1 MLRLIT
7 ALIVSTLLTQAAF
20 ADRIK
25 DMVSVAG
32 VRNNQLVGYGLVVG
46 LNGTGDG
53 SDISFTGQ
61 SLKSILSSLGV
72 TTNPFDSFDVET
84 SAGRPLEVDNVAA
97 VMVTAELPPFIKP
110 GQRIDVNVST
120 VGASTSLRGGSL
132 IMTRMRGID
141 GETYA
146 VAQGALTVTGISAEA
161 AGTSVQTGVP
171 TAGRIPDGA
180 IVERMVETPFDKTEH
195 IVLNIHERDFSTT
208 NAITEKINETF
219 GAGTAMA
226 LDGVSVAVR
235 APIDTSQRVN
245 FLSMIENLDVEPGA
259 PAARVVV
266 NSRTGTVV
274 INRAVR
280 VDAAAVTHGTISVR
294 VTATNEASQPNPFAG
309 GETEQ
314 VQNAEISVQDEAKQM
329 VLFQPGIDL
338 RDLVD
343 AVNQVGASPSS
354 LIAILEALKRSGS
367 LKAELVVI

>member
-1 MLRLIT
+1 
-7 ALIVSTLLTQAAF
+7 
-20 ADRIK
+20 
-25 DMVSVAG
+25 
-32 VRNNQLVGYGLVVG
+32 
-46 LNGTGDG
+46 
-53 SDISFTGQ
+53 
-61 SLKSILSSLGV
+61 
-72 TTNPFDSFDVET
+72 
-84 SAGRPLEVDNVAA
+84 
-97 VMVTAELPPFIKP
+97 
-110 GQRIDVNVST
+110 
-120 VGASTSLRGGSL
+120 
-132 IMTRMRGID
+132 MTRLRGID

-146 VAQGALTVTGISAEA
+146 IAQGALTVTGITAEA
-161 AGTSVQTGVP
+161 AGSSVQTGVP

-208 NAITEKINETF
+208 NAITEKINDTF

-280 VDAAAVTHGTISVR
+280 VEAAAVTHGTISVR
-294 VTATNEASQPNPFAG
+294 VTATNEASQPNPFGG

-314 VQNAEISVQDEAKQM
+314 VQNAEISVQDDAKQM

>member
-1 MLRLIT
+1 MRILIAFIIS
-7 ALIVSTLLTQAAF
+7 ALIAPLSF

-25 DMVSVAG
+25 DMVSVGG

-97 VMVTAELPPFIKP
+97 VMVTAELPPFAKP

-120 VGASTSLRGGSL
+120 VGAATSLRGGSL

-146 VAQGALTVTGISAEA
+146 IAQGALTVTGITAEA
-161 AGTSVQTGVP
+161 AGSSVQTGVP

-180 IVERMVETPFDKTEH
+180 IVERMVDTPFDKTEH
-195 IVLNIHERDFSTT
+195 IVLNVHQGDFSTT
-208 NAITEKINETF
+208 NAITQAVNETF
-219 GAGTAMA
+219 GEGTAFA
-226 LDGVSVAVR
+226 LDSVSVAVR

-245 FLSMIENLDVEPGA
+245 FLSMIENLDVEPGD
-259 PAARVVV
+259 PAAKVVV

-280 VDAAAVTHGTISVR
+280 ISAAAVTHG
-294 VTATNEASQPNPFAG
+294 
-309 GETEQ
+309 
-314 VQNAEISVQDEAKQM
+314 
-329 VLFQPGIDL
+329 
-338 RDLVD
+338 
-343 AVNQVGASPSS
+343 
-354 LIAILEALKRSGS
+354 
-367 LKAELVVI
+367 

>member
-1 MLRLIT
+1 MNKLIAFLFIML
-7 ALIVSTLLTQAAF
+7 AFNQASA

-25 DMVSVAG
+25 DMVSVSG
-32 VRNNQLVGYGLVVG
+32 VRDNQLVGYGIVVG

-72 TTNPFDSFDVET
+72 TTNPFDSFDVAT

-97 VMVTAELPPFIKP
+97 VMVTAELPPFVKP
-110 GQRIDVNVST
+110 GQRIDVNIST
-120 VGASTSLRGGSL
+120 IGAATSLRGGSL
-132 IMTRMRGID
+132 IMTRLMGID

-146 VAQGALTVTGISAEA
+146 IAQGALTVTGITAEA
-161 AGTSVQTGVP
+161 AGSSIQTGVP
-171 TAGRIPDGA
+171 TAGRIPNGG

-195 IVLNIHERDFSTT
+195 IVLNVHQGDFSTT
-208 NAITEKINETF
+208 NAITEMINSTF
-219 GAGTAMA
+219 GDGTAFA
-226 LDGVSVAVR
+226 LDSVSVAVK
-235 APIDTSQRVN
+235 APLDSSQRVN
-245 FLSMIENLDVEPGA
+245 FLSMIENLTVTPGA
-259 PAARVVV
+259 PAARIVV

-280 VDAAAVTHGTISVR
+280 VETAAVTHGTISVR
-294 VTATNEASQPNPFAG
+294 VTATNEASQPNAFG
-309 GETEQ
+309 QGETQQ
-314 VQNAEISVQDEAKQM
+314 VQNAEISVQDDPKQM
-329 VLFQPGIDL
+329 VLFETGIDL
-338 RDLVD
+338 RDLVE